1 MLKRLKRLFSTEEI
15 VRWEPRGEDIKVTA
29 PWYSDR
35 HKRVSD
41 LEEATELMPDDCL
54 LLTHESG
61 EIRKSM
67 KVKLSTL
74 RKFIKS

>member
-1 MLKRLKRLFSTEEI
+1 MKWFTKRMRREEI
-15 VRWEPRGEDIKVTA
+15 PRWEPNQPEPPR
-29 PWYSDR
+29 R
-35 HKRVSD
+35 HMGRNMRVSD
-41 LEEATELMPDDCL
+41 LEEAIKLTSEDCL

-74 RKFIKS
+74 QKFIKS